1 VSEAQLRDLRCKTH
15 QTIEACSRHME
26 NFAFNTYIA
35 ALMSFRNVL
44 QEMAQTP
51 AVRSSAWAEAI
62 ETMLLLVAPVTP
74 HVAEELW
81 PRRGRPY
88 SIHRQS
94 WPQFAPELAKED
106 LIELAV
112 QINGKT
118 RAKIK
123 APPDIDAETVKAQA
137 LAAEGVEKY
146 IDGKP
151 PKKVIYVPGRL
162 INIVIS

>member
-1 VSEAQLRDLRCKTH
+1 
-15 QTIEACSRHME
+15 
-26 NFAFNTYIA
+26 
-35 ALMSFRNVL
+35 MSFRNVL
-44 QEMAQTP
+44 QEVAQTP
-51 AVRSSAWAEAI
+51 VVGSSAWAEAI
-62 ETMLLLVAPVTP
+62 ETMLLLMAPVTP

-81 PRRGRPY
+81 ARTGRPY

-94 WPQFAPELAKED
+94 WPEFNPELAKED

-118 RAKIK
+118 RAKINV
-123 APPDIDAETVKAQA
+123 PPDIDAETAKAQA
-137 LAAEGVEKY
+137 LAAEGIEKY

-162 INIVIS
+162 VNIVMGSK